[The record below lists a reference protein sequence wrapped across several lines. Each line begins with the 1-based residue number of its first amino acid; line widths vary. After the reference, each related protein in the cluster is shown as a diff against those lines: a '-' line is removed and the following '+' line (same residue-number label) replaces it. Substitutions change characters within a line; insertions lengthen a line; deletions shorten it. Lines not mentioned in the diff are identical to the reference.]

1 MSRKSFV
8 VATLLLSC
16 FSIVVSAQEKKPTVT
31 KRIAIRAGHLI
42 DGKNDKPLENALIV
56 IEGDKIVSVVAGGAA
71 AAGGEMGH
79 PPKTTVPPG
88 ITCLHT
94 PVLLHRR
101 NTPEGEHQQ

>member
-71 AAGGEMGH
+71 AAGGELIELSESTG
-79 PPKTTVPPG
+79 VPG
-88 ITCLHT
+88 FIDLSTHVSL
-94 PVLLHRR
+94 
-101 NTPEGEHQQ
+101 NGEISPED